1 MFLYNEQW
9 HGVLQQYEGAI
20 KSYRA
25 GKPVDFEE
33 LPTPPG
39 KILVGLLKSWILIL
53 HSSAE

>member
-39 KILVGLLKSWILIL
+39 KILVGLLKS
-53 HSSAE
+53 